1 MLSYGSDFN
10 YDYHASF
17 TLDEIAKGTCYLK
30 DLSPASSGDLAR
42 AGTRCAK
49 LRHEMLEVAGS

>member
-42 AGTRCAK
+42 AGSLIRA
-49 LRHEMLEVAGS
+49 ASGS